1 MSIMV
6 KRIQLT
12 VDDAVFDKLKE
23 LKGERSWEQFLVE
36 PLIQK
41 TKEEKSGV

>member
-1 MSIMV
+1 MSVMV

-12 VDDAVFDKLKE
+12 VDDPVFDKLRE

-41 TKEEKSGV
+41 EKEEAKG

>member
-1 MSIMV
+1 MV

-12 VDDAVFDKLKE
+12 VDDAVFDKLRE

-36 PLIQK
+36 PLIQ
-41 TKEEKSGV
+41 TAKEEKKKSVPD

>member
-12 VDDAVFDKLKE
+12 VDDAVFEKLRE
-23 LKGERSWEQFLVE
+23 LKGEKSWEQFLVE

-41 TKEEKSGV
+41 AKEEKPGV